1 VRTPPCSYGSWL
13 LTAGTE
19 VKGGGGV
26 RVRSVWKMLLAIER
40 TVVED
45 VWVEREAVVVSV
57 RPRSREKHR
66 CGVCGRR
73 CPREDSGE
81 GRRRWRALDLGTTF
95 AFLEADAPR
104 VYCKQH
110 RVVVAAVAWARHDS
124 RFTVA
129 FEDQCCWLAVNT
141 SKKAV
146 AELMRVTWRTVGSI
160 CERVA
165 AEQVAQ
171 RDLFAGLKRIGIDD
185 FSHRRGHR
193 YLTVVV
199 DHDTGRLV
207 WAAPGRDRAT
217 VEKFLQLLGE
227 ERCGQLELV
236 SCDMAE
242 SIASAVGERC
252 PNAVRCVDAFHVIA
266 LATDALD
273 EIRREVWN
281 QARRAGHKQAAKELK
296 GARFVL
302 WKNPGKLTERQKIK
316 LAQIQQTNKPLYRA
330 YLISQQLRDIY
341 RVTYQDA
348 IELLDA
354 WLAWA
359 RRCRLA
365 PFVKLAKTITKQ
377 RPGIEAA
384 IQHGLSNARIEQV
397 NTQLRLI
404 TRRAYRFRTPET
416 LIALAMLSLGGL
428 CPLLPT

>member
-1 VRTPPCSYGSWL
+1 MRL
-13 LTAGTE
+13 
-19 VKGGGGV
+19 
-26 RVRSVWKMLLAIER
+26 RSVWKMLLGVER
-40 TVVED
+40 AVIED
-45 VWVEREAVVVSV
+45 VRVELEEVVVSV
-57 RPRSREKHR
+57 RPCSREKHR
-66 CGVCGRR
+66 CGVCRRR

-81 GRRRWRALDLGTTF
+81 GRRRWRALDLGTTL

-104 VYCKQH
+104 VFCKQH
-110 RVVVAAVAWARHDS
+110 RVVVAAVPWARHKS

-146 AELMRVTWRTVGSI
+146 AQLMRVAWRTVGSI

-165 AEQVAQ
+165 AEALSQ

-185 FSHRRGHR
+185 FSYRKGHR

-199 DHDTGRLV
+199 DHDTGQLV
-207 WAAPGRDRAT
+207 WAAAGRDRKT
-217 VEKFLQLLGE
+217 VEKFLDMLGE

-242 SIASAVGERC
+242 SIATAVSDRC
-252 PNAVRCVDAFHVIA
+252 PDAIRCVDPFHVIK

-281 QARRAGHKQAAKELK
+281 QARREGHKDAAKELK
-296 GARFVL
+296 GARFTL
-302 WKNPGKLTERQKIK
+302 WKNPSKLSDGQKLK
-316 LAQIQQTNKPLYRA
+316 LSQIQQTNKPLYRA
-330 YLISQQLRDIY
+330 YLISQQLREIY
-341 RVTYQDA
+341 RVPYPQA
-348 IELLDA
+348 VALLDA

-365 PFVKLAKTITKQ
+365 PFVKLAKTITNQ

-404 TRRAYRFRTPET
+404 TRRAYGFRTPEA

-428 CPLLPT
+428 CPLLPL

>member
-1 VRTPPCSYGSWL
+1 MRQ
-13 LTAGTE
+13 
-19 VKGGGGV
+19 
-26 RVRSVWKMLLAIER
+26 RSVWKMLLGIER
-40 TVVED
+40 AVVED
-45 VWVEREAVVVSV
+45 VRVELETIVVSV
-57 RPRSREKHR
+57 RAKSREKHR

-73 CPREDSGE
+73 CPREDCGE

-95 AFLEADAPR
+95 AYLEADAPR
-104 VYCKQH
+104 VYCKRH
-110 RVVVAAVAWARHDS
+110 RVVVAAVPWARHDS

-129 FEDQCCWLAVNT
+129 FEDQCAWLAVNT

-165 AEQVAQ
+165 AEAIAS
-171 RDLFAGLKRIGIDD
+171 RDLFADLKRIGIDD
-185 FSHRRGHR
+185 FSHRKGHR

-199 DHDTGRLV
+199 DHDSGRLL
-207 WAAPGRDRAT
+207 WAAPGRDRKT
-217 VEKFLQLLGE
+217 VEKFLDLLGK
-227 ERCGQLELV
+227 ERCEQLELV

-242 SIASAVGERC
+242 SIALAVGERC
-252 PNAVRCVDAFHVIA
+252 PNAVRCVDPFHVIK

-281 QARRAGHKQAAKELK
+281 EARRGGHKQVATELK
-296 GARFVL
+296 GARFAL
-302 WKNPGKLTERQKIK
+302 WKNPGRLTERQQLK

-330 YLISQQLRDIY
+330 YLISQQLREIY
-341 RVTYQDA
+341 RVTYEQA
-348 IELLDA
+348 VELLDA

-365 PFVKLAKTITKQ
+365 PFVKLAKTITNQ

-384 IQHGLSNARIEQV
+384 IRHGLSNARIEQV

-404 TRRAYRFRTPET
+404 TRRAYGFRTPQA

-428 CPLLPT
+428 CPPLPQ

>member
-1 VRTPPCSYGSWL
+1 MRQ
-13 LTAGTE
+13 
-19 VKGGGGV
+19 
-26 RVRSVWKMLLAIER
+26 RSVWRMLLGIER
-40 TVVED
+40 AVVED
-45 VWVEREAVVVSV
+45 VRVELETVVVSV
-57 RPRSREKHR
+57 RPGSREKHR

-95 AFLEADAPR
+95 AYLEADAPR
-104 VYCKQH
+104 VYCKHH
-110 RVVVAAVAWARHDS
+110 RVVVAAVPWARHDS

-171 RDLFAGLKRIGIDD
+171 RDLLAGLKRVGIDD
-185 FSHRRGHR
+185 FSHRKGHR

-207 WAAPGRDRAT
+207 WAAPGRDRKT
-217 VEKFLQLLGE
+217 VEKFLDLLGAK
-227 ERCGQLELV
+227 RCEQIELV

-242 SIASAVGERC
+242 SIASAVSERC
-252 PNAVRCVDAFHVIA
+252 SNAVRCVDPFHVIQ

-281 QARRAGHKQAAKELK
+281 DARRAGQKQVAKELK

-302 WKNPGKLTERQKIK
+302 WKNAHRLTGRQRQK
-316 LAQIQQTNKPLYRA
+316 LAHIQQTNKPLYRA
-330 YLISQQLRDIY
+330 YLISQQLREIY
-341 RVTYQDA
+341 RVTYH
-348 IELLDA
+348 
-354 WLAWA
+354 
-359 RRCRLA
+359 
-365 PFVKLAKTITKQ
+365 
-377 RPGIEAA
+377 EAV
-384 IQHGLSNARIEQV
+384 E
-397 NTQLRLI
+397 
-404 TRRAYRFRTPET
+404 
-416 LIALAMLSLGGL
+416 
-428 CPLLPT
+428 

>member
-1 VRTPPCSYGSWL
+1 
-13 LTAGTE
+13 
-19 VKGGGGV
+19 
-26 RVRSVWKMLLAIER
+26 MLLGIER
-40 TVVED
+40 AVVED
-45 VWVEREAVVVSV
+45 VRVELETIVVSV

-73 CPREDSGE
+73 CPREDCGE
-81 GRRRWRALDLGTTF
+81 GRRRWRALDLGTTL
-95 AFLEADAPR
+95 AFVEADAPR
-104 VYCKQH
+104 VYCKHH
-110 RVVVAAVAWARHDS
+110 RVVVAAVPWARHDS
-124 RFTVA
+124 RFTVS

-165 AEQVAQ
+165 DEAIAQ

-185 FSHRRGHR
+185 FSHRKGHR

-207 WAAPGRDRAT
+207 WAAPGRDRKT
-217 VEKFLQLLGE
+217 VEKFLDLLGK

-242 SIASAVGERC
+242 SIASAVGDRC
-252 PNAVRCVDAFHVIA
+252 PNAVRCVDPFHVIQ

-281 QARRAGHKQAAKELK
+281 EARRAGHKQVAKELK
-296 GARFVL
+296 GARFAL
-302 WKNPGKLTERQKIK
+302 WKNAHRLTERQQHK
-316 LAQIQQTNKPLYRA
+316 LAHIQQTNKPLYRA
-330 YLISQQLRDIY
+330 YLISQQLREIY
-341 RVTYQDA
+341 RVTYQEA
-348 IELLDA
+348 MLLLDA

-384 IQHGLSNARIEQV
+384 IRHGLSNARIEQV

-404 TRRAYRFRTPET
+404 TRRAYGFRTPAA

-428 CPLLPT
+428 CPPLPQ

>member
-1 VRTPPCSYGSWL
+1 VRQ
-13 LTAGTE
+13 
-19 VKGGGGV
+19 
-26 RVRSVWKMLLAIER
+26 RSVWKMLLGIER
-40 TVVED
+40 AVVED
-45 VWVEREAVVVSV
+45 VRVELGSIVVSV
-57 RPRSREKHR
+57 RPKSRERHR

-73 CPREDSGE
+73 CPREDAGE

-95 AFLEADAPR
+95 AYVEAAAPR
-104 VYCKQH
+104 VYCKRH
-110 RVVVAAVAWARHDS
+110 RVVVAAVPWARHDS
-124 RFTVA
+124 RFTGA

-165 AEQVAQ
+165 AEALAD

-185 FSHRRGHR
+185 FSYRRGHR

-199 DHDTGRLV
+199 DHDTGRLL
-207 WAAPGRDRAT
+207 WAAPGRDNAT
-217 VEKFLQLLGE
+217 VQKFFDLLGKD
-227 ERCGQLELV
+227 RCEQIELV

-242 SIASAVGERC
+242 SITTAVGDRC
-252 PNAVRCVDAFHVIA
+252 PNAVRCVDPFHVIK

-281 QARRAGHKQAAKELK
+281 EARRAGHKQAAKDLK
-296 GARFVL
+296 GARFAL
-302 WKNPGKLTERQKIK
+302 WKNPGKLTDRQKIK
-316 LAQIQQTNKPLYRA
+316 LSQIQQTNKPLYRA
-330 YLISQQLRDIY
+330 YLIAQQLRDIY
-341 RVTYQDA
+341 RVTYDEA
-348 IELLDA
+348 VELLDA

-365 PFVKLAKTITKQ
+365 PFVKLAKTITDQ

-384 IQHGLSNARIEQV
+384 IEHGLSNARIEQV

-404 TRRAYRFRTPET
+404 TRRAYGFRTPDA
-416 LIALAMLSLGGL
+416 LIALAMLALGGL
-428 CPLLPT
+428 CPLLPI

>member
-1 VRTPPCSYGSWL
+1 ML
-13 LTAGTE
+13 LGVERAVIE
-19 VKGGGGV
+19 DV
-26 RVRSVWKMLLAIER
+26 RVEL
-40 TVVED
+40 
-45 VWVEREAVVVSV
+45 EAVVVSV
-57 RPRSREKHR
+57 RPCSREKHR
-66 CGVCGRR
+66 CGVCRRR

-81 GRRRWRALDLGTTF
+81 GRRRWRALDLGTTL

-104 VYCKQH
+104 VFCKQH
-110 RVVVAAVAWARHDS
+110 RVVVAAVPWARHKS

-146 AELMRVTWRTVGSI
+146 AQLMRVAWRTVGSI

-165 AEQVAQ
+165 AEALSQ

-185 FSHRRGHR
+185 FSYRKGHR

-199 DHDTGRLV
+199 DHDTGQLV
-207 WAAPGRDRAT
+207 WAAAGRDRKT
-217 VEKFLQLLGE
+217 VEKFLDMLGE

-242 SIASAVGERC
+242 SIATAVSDRC
-252 PNAVRCVDAFHVIA
+252 PDAIRCVDPFHVIK

-281 QARRAGHKQAAKELK
+281 QARREGHKDAAKELK
-296 GARFVL
+296 GARFTL
-302 WKNPGKLTERQKIK
+302 WKNPSKLSDGQKLK
-316 LAQIQQTNKPLYRA
+316 LSQIQQTNKPLYRA
-330 YLISQQLRDIY
+330 YLISQQLREIY
-341 RVTYQDA
+341 RVPYPQA
-348 IELLDA
+348 VALLDA

-365 PFVKLAKTITKQ
+365 PFVKLAKTITNQ

-404 TRRAYRFRTPET
+404 TRRAYGFRTPEA

-428 CPLLPT
+428 CPLLPL